1 MNLLSDILNY
11 IRRILKLPSN
21 TSISDQL
28 LIDYVN
34 RFYIMDVDARI
45 QLFDLK
51 TAYQFTTTPG
61 VDRYNMPLYSVQTPT
76 LPSSEPINFYPVY
89 QGFTQSYVNGIKLP
103 FYTQPENFNVMYP
116 YALQTLQNIATGDGT
131 DTYSIN
137 LGFSP
142 LIPGHVDIAGIIATG
157 SNVDP
162 IVGTTFNTSVPTTS
176 VMSSVFITTLDAN
189 NNVMTVRDSGQFL
202 SSDRQYGLLMNPGL
216 APFGNIALPGTYSI
230 TSNTI
235 DYQNGTLN
243 VRFPQVVPA
252 GNPISVQCTYY
263 QPAIPSSVLFYN
275 NVITLRAPPSGQ
287 YLVELQGYL
296 TPAAFLNTAQ
306 AVTYAYMS
314 EYIARG
320 AARKILSDT
329 GDVEQF
335 NFYEPLFKEQEMLVW
350 KRSQRQVTATRT
362 QTIFSQDMGNRYS
375 NYNQGIY

>member
-1 MNLLSDILNY
+1 
-11 IRRILKLPSN
+11 
-21 TSISDQL
+21 
-28 LIDYVN
+28 
-34 RFYIMDVDARI
+34 MDVDARI

-89 QGFTQSYVNGIKLP
+89 QGFTQGYVNGLKLP
-103 FYTQPENFNVMYP
+103 FYTQPENLNMVYP
-116 YALQTLQNIATGDGT
+116 YALQTLTNIATGDGT
-131 DTYSIN
+131 DTYTIQI
-137 LGFSP
+137 GYSP
-142 LIPGHVDIAGIIATG
+142 LIPAHVDIAGIIATG

-162 IVGTTFNTSVPTTS
+162 IVGTTFNTSVPVTS
-176 VMSSVFITTLDAN
+176 VMSSVFITTLDSTN
-189 NNVMTVRDSGQFL
+189 KPMTVRDSGQFL
-202 SSDRQYGLLMNPGL
+202 SSDRQYGLLMSPGL
-216 APFGNIALPGTYSI
+216 APFGNTALPGTYSA
-230 TSNTI
+230 TSNVINYQDGTI
-235 DYQNGTLN
+235 Y
-243 VRFPQVVPA
+243 VKFPQVVPD
-252 GNPISVQCTYY
+252 GTPISVQCTYY
-263 QPAIPSSVLFYN
+263 QPALPSAIMYYN

-306 AVTYAYMS
+306 AVNYAYMT

-362 QTIFSQDMGNRYS
+362 QTIFSLDQGSRYS
-375 NYNQGIY
+375 YYNQGNY